1 MSCLICSSD
10 SESILDLGFHSF
22 SNALLET
29 QDAPSPTYPLVLCR
43 CSSCGHLQI
52 SFHADPEELFTDY
65 PWVTGTSHAARTFSE
80 QLSSLVITN
89 HTRANPKSL
98 PNVVEVA
105 SNDGTFL
112 QPFLQ
117 KGCQVI
123 GFEPAKNIHAI
134 AVQSGVPT
142 ECEFFSDISVSKI
155 LSLFPDG
162 ADAVI
167 ARNVVPHTPDP
178 VGMLRSIS
186 DSLTDTGLAY
196 IEFHDAASI
205 LRGLQYDSIYHE
217 HFSYFTLETISF
229 AAKCVGLTAV
239 DVIPSPISGG
249 ALIVVL
255 TKNSEISPSK
265 QLKDKALHDKQISLS
280 TAGSW
285 HLFAERSRAHSQ
297 LSKQLILAEIESNRT
312 VYAFGSSA
320 RSNTYLSFASIDST
334 LITSVFDNNPL
345 KHGRFTPGTRIPIVT
360 PDWKA
365 LNTQSTLLL
374 CAWNFSNEIEQQLL
388 EMGKSAQRLIKPFPG
403 DPELYILQ

>member
-1 MSCLICSSD
+1 MQ
-10 SESILDLGFHSF
+10 
-22 SNALLET
+22 SNNK
-29 QDAPSPTYPLVLCR
+29 C
-43 CSSCGHLQI
+43 
-52 SFHADPEELFTDY
+52 
-65 PWVTGTSHAARTFSE
+65 
-80 QLSSLVITN
+80 
-89 HTRANPKSL
+89 L

-142 ECEFFSDISVSKI
+142 ECEFFSDISVAKI
-155 LSLFPDG
+155 LSTFPNG
-162 ADAVI
+162 ADVVI

-178 VGMLRSIS
+178 LGMLRRIS
-186 DSLTDTGLAY
+186 ESLTDTGLAY

-217 HFSYFTLETISF
+217 HFSYFTLETISY
-229 AAKCVGLTAV
+229 AAKCVGLIAV

-255 TKNSEISPSK
+255 TKNPQLTASK
-265 QLKDKALHDKQISLS
+265 QLEDKTLHDHQISLS
-280 TAGSW
+280 TADSW
-285 HLFAERSRAHSQ
+285 YLFAERSRSHSV
-297 LSKQLILAEIESNRT
+297 LSKQLILAEIAAKRT

-320 RSNTYLSFASIDST
+320 RSNTYLSFANIDST
-334 LITSVFDNNPL
+334 LISSVFDNNTL
-345 KHGRFTPGTRIPIVT
+345 KQGRFTPGTRIPIVK

-365 LNTQSTLLL
+365 LNSQSTLLL
-374 CAWNFSNEIEQQLL
+374 CAWNFTNEIEQQLS
-388 EMGKSAQRLIKPFPG
+388 EMGHYSQRLIKPFPG
-403 DPELYILQ
+403 DPELYTLE